1 MAKRTGAITR
11 ETKETR
17 ITVTWTLDGAG
28 KAETETGLPFLE
40 HMLDSLARH
49 GGFDLAVNARGDLKV
64 DAHHTVEDLGLTLGK
79 ALRDALRDKHGITRF
94 GNAVIPMDEALARV
108 AVDISGRPHLSYR
121 APLPDSM
128 AGGINARLFREFFQG
143 LVNNA
148 GITVHID
155 LLAGDEV
162 HHSLEAIFKAFARAL
177 AQAVRI
183 NPDTNE
189 IPSTKGAL
197 D

>member
-11 ETKETR
+11 ETNETR
-17 ITVTWTLDGAG
+17 ITVTWTLDGFCN
-28 KAETETGLPFLE
+28 AETETGLPFLE

-49 GGFDLAVNARGDLKV
+49 GSFDLAINARGDLEV
-64 DAHHTVEDLGLTLGK
+64 DAHHTVEDLGLTMGK
-79 ALRDALRDKHGITRF
+79 ALRDALRDKHGIVRF
-94 GNAVIPMDEALARV
+94 GSAVIPMDEALARV

-121 APLPDSM
+121 APLADST
-128 AGGINARLFREFFQG
+128 AGGINVRLFREFFQG

-155 LLAGDEV
+155 LLAGEEI

-183 NPDTNE
+183 NPNANE